1 MSATTEETE
10 RRTIAVDVR
19 CWEATRKRDSDLD
32 RTVKRLGV
40 CVGYEE
46 RAMVVLRMIV

>member
-1 MSATTEETE
+1 MEDG
-10 RRTIAVDVR
+10 RNRAVEGCGR
-19 CWEATRKRDSDLD
+19 CALLEATRKRDSDLD

-46 RAMVVLRMIV
+46 RVMVVLRMIV